1 MTSSGLRPVFVLK
14 EKSNGKPIR
23 TISPEKKAAA
33 IARAKELEKK

>member
-1 MTSSGLRPVFVLK
+1 MTSSGSRSALILK
-14 EKSNGKPIR
+14 VKPNGKLIR